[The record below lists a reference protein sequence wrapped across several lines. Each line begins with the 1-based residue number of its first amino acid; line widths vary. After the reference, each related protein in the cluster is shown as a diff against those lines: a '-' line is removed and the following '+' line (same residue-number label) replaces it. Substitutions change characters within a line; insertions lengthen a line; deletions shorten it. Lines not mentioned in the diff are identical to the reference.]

1 MCRGLFPPQF
11 ASAAKKTL
19 KPRLGASSRSTRVRR
34 LRFLVG
40 AMEFWGEEVKPG
52 TKVSCKVTEGYVIHL
67 SQVALGEAKK
77 GNENVVVSLKIDEK
91 KLVLGTLSLEKHPQI
106 MCDIIFDKDFELS
119 HSSKTT
125 SVFLCDEELE
135 ADEISVKNIEIKQS
149 AANVLV
155 GDGKKDK
162 QDDDEE
168 TSSGDDDFS
177 DDSDDSEMSEDES
190 SDEDELS
197 SGDDDLSDDSEDET
211 DDSEE
216 EQTPTPKKPEVVGKK
231 RAIEAA
237 AATPSGKKPKTEQ
250 SGQKTGDKKASK
262 TPVDKS
268 AKTPTADK
276 KSKEK
281 SPKSVSHACKSCNK
295 TFNSES
301 ALESHQKAK
310 KHEA

>member
-1 MCRGLFPPQF
+1 M
-11 ASAAKKTL
+11 
-19 KPRLGASSRSTRVRR
+19 
-34 LRFLVG
+34 

-52 TKVSCKVTEGYVIHL
+52 TKVSCTVTEGYVIHL
-67 SQVALGEAKK
+67 SQAALGESKK
-77 GNENVVVSLKIDEK
+77 GNENVVVSVKVDEK
-91 KLVLGTLSLEKHPQI
+91 KLVIGTLSIEKHPQI
-106 MCDIIFDKDFELS
+106 MCDLIFDKDFELS

-125 SVFLCDEELE
+125 SVFLCGYKSEIPAEFESGSGEDEELKT
-135 ADEISVKNIEIKQS
+135 DEIPMKNIELKQS
-149 AANVLV
+149 AAKVLMS
-155 GDGKKDK
+155 DGKDK

-177 DDSDDSEMSEDES
+177 DDSDDSEMSEDEF

-216 EQTPTPKKPEVVGKK
+216 EQTPTPKKPEVVSKK

-250 SGQKTGDKKASK
+250 SGGKKASK
-262 TPVDKS
+262 TPIDKS

-281 SPKSVSHACKSCNK
+281 SPKSGSHACKSCNK
-295 TFNSES
+295 AFTSES